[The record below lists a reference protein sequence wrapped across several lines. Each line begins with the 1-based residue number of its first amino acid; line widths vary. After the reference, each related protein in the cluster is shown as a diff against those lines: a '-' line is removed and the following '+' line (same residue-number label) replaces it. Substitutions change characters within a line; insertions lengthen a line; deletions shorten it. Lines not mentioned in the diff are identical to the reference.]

1 MKTHIIAVI
10 DCSGSMGSIAS
21 EASSGFNEFVK
32 QQLGLPG
39 EAALTLIEFD
49 TSVQVQY
56 RMLPLNRVP
65 TYHLRPRGMT
75 ALLDAI
81 GEAINIG
88 QSRDSLEA
96 FDQVVVCILTDGAE
110 NASKRFNKGQ
120 INALITERQ
129 VAGWSFV
136 FLAAN
141 QDAFATARS
150 YGISEQ
156 YTANFSAD
164 RVGTQAAY
172 ASMTASVA
180 QVRGVTY

>member
-10 DCSGSMGSIAS
+10 DCSGSMGTIAH
-21 EASSGFNEFVK
+21 EASSGFNEFVR
-32 QQLGLPG
+32 QQIALPG
-39 EAALTLIEFD
+39 EAALTLVEFD
-49 TSVQVQY
+49 NTVQVQY
-56 RMLPLNRVP
+56 RMRPLNQVP
-65 TYHLRPRGMT
+65 RYELRPRGMT

-88 QSRDSLEA
+88 QSRDSLEQY
-96 FDQVVVCILTDGAE
+96 DQVVVCILTDGAE
-110 NASKRFNKGQ
+110 NASKRFNKSQ
-120 INALITERQ
+120 IGALITERQ

-156 YTANFSAD
+156 YVANFAANAA
-164 RVGTQAAY
+164 GTQAAY